1 MVLLAT
7 AVSLAVYFIMQ
18 PDDGTTKSE
27 SATNVTFKDVVA
39 YVESVEAKIDPLE
52 VTNTKC
58 QAFEDEI
65 TGKSWKTKDTQNVFE
80 YYQAVGV
87 GWFLATS
94 TATLNPVIKFAVG
107 GNELTQTTSLLGGLI
122 PDTVQT
128 WR

>member
-1 MVLLAT
+1 M
-7 AVSLAVYFIMQ
+7 
-18 PDDGTTKSE
+18 
-27 SATNVTFKDVVA
+27 VA
-39 YVESVEAKIDPLE
+39 YVESVEVKIDPLE

-94 TATLNPVIKFAVG
+94 TATLNPVIKFAGKFQV
-107 GNELTQTTSLLGGLI
+107 
-122 PDTVQT
+122 
-128 WR
+128 